1 MEDILKGTLLLGAG
15 LAIIFFALKFGTSS
29 GGWDDETTT
38 YLVCDSLSESTDKP
52 LSIKLNVDAERW
64 FINGETVIVWAA
76 GEAKSIVREDQLTIT
91 ENTISLDNE
100 YKVLKWECMDCEPV
114 ITKESWSVD
123 RVTRRLSYAKETSEE
138 KISIEYQCK
147 EVERL

>member
-64 FINGETVIVWAA
+64 IINGETVIVWAA

>member
-1 MEDILKGTLLLGAG
+1 MEDVLKGTLLLGAG

-29 GGWDDETTT
+29 GGWDDETTK

-64 FINGETVIVWAA
+64 IINGETVIVWAA

-91 ENTISLDNE
+91 ENTISLDKE
-100 YKVLKWECMDCEPV
+100 YEVLNWECMDCGPV

-123 RVTRRLSYAKETSEE
+123 RVTRRLSYAKKTSEE

-147 EVERL
+147 QVERL